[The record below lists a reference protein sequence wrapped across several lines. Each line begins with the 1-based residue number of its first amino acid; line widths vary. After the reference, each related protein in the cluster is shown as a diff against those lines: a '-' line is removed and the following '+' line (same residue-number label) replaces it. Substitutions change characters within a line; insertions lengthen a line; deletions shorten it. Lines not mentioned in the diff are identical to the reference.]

1 MPLYELERCW
11 GQVPGSPIP
20 HAARP
25 ATERRIRSLDDVHAA
40 MDHFVGQLAAAP
52 VLSIATHISTDIAFR
67 SVSDEEM
74 AAALAL
80 RNAAGP
86 SERDTYA
93 SYVHEAFLTALEAYG
108 DRIVL
113 QFSFGAEPLPHETGS
128 IAPQRSI
135 AYLADMAAATPRC
148 GSSASYPAATP
159 ISPCARSAGN
169 CRTSR
174 SRAIGGTT
182 SSLGRSDRSW
192 KSVSTC
198 SRPTSKSVSSPTPI
212 DRVDVCQGRDRP
224 NQLAQVLEQKVRQG
238 QYTVAE
244 ALAVAKAI
252 LYDAPQQLTGMK
264 PV

>member
-1 MPLYELERCW
+1 ML
-11 GQVPGSPIP
+11 GPGSGEP
-20 HAARP
+20 HSPRRGRAP
-25 ATERRIRSLDDVHAA
+25 ATERRIRSLDDVRAA

-135 AYLADMAAATPRC
+135 AYLADMAARHPKVRFLC
-148 GSSASYPAATP
+148 F
-159 ISPCARSAGN
+159 
-169 CRTSR
+169 
-174 SRAIGGTT
+174 
-182 SSLGRSDRSW
+182 
-192 KSVSTC
+192 
-198 SRPTSKSVSSPTPI
+198 VSSRHANQSLCTLCRELPNFALAGYWWHNFFPGAIRQVMEERLDMLPTNKQVGFFSDAYSI
-212 DRVDVCQGRDRP
+212 EWTYAKAAIVR

-244 ALAVAKAI
+244 ALAVAKAV